1 MASIHVEN
9 RRFAV
14 DFEAL
19 DADGKEAPFRS
30 FYTRSGKP
38 VATWQPDGRSI
49 AERYGRPHRNVP
61 CSSAQQGIYDS
72 RSAGG
77 YLVFIDKLESET
89 QVFINWR
96 AGSCR
101 SYRRIPLGRVVF
113 HIYGSKPRPNV
124 SDLVF
129 VGGRFFIA
137 WMRSAPS
144 KEHLVLTS
152 VDPGSATRRDREIAH
167 DLGLVT
173 LISFAHMGRHGL
185 IVCHR
190 AMIGGE
196 DAKIDVFPVRL

>member
-9 RRFAV
+9 GRFAV
-14 DFEAL
+14 DFQAL
-19 DADGKEAPFRS
+19 DADGKRAPFRS

-38 VATWQPDGRSI
+38 VGTRQPDGRSI
-49 AERYGRPHRNVP
+49 AVRYGRRYRNGP
-61 CSSAQQGIYDS
+61 RSSVRQGIYDS
-72 RSAGG
+72 RSVDG

-96 AGSCR
+96 TGSCR
-101 SYRRIPLGRVVF
+101 SYRRIPLGRAVF
-113 HIYGSKPRPNV
+113 HTYGPKSRPNI

-137 WMRSAPS
+137 WMRNAPS

-152 VDPGSATRRDREIAH
+152 VDPESATRRDRDIAQ